1 MSQDEARK
9 SAIAKAGR
17 RLMPFLCLCYAV
29 NFLDRVNVGFAA
41 LAMNDDLGFSP
52 AVFGAG
58 AGIFFAGYILF
69 EVPSNLLL
77 QKFGARIWIAR
88 IMISWGVLA
97 IAMAFVSGERNFYVL
112 RFLLGVA
119 EAGFFPGIIL
129 YLTYWFPARERA
141 RIVSMFMAAVPL
153 ATMVGGPVSGALLE
167 MHGLLGL
174 KGWHWLF
181 IVEGLPA
188 VILGVIAL
196 RFLDDRPEDARWLRS
211 EERHALSA
219 TLAEEAKTA
228 RAVGYAELREALTR
242 PRVLALGLLYFCIV
256 IGFYG
261 VSFWMPQ
268 VIQTY
273 GLDPL
278 RIGFLTAI
286 PFFFAAIA
294 MVLWGAHSDRT
305 GERIWHVALPLLVA
319 GAAFAWSASTLPLW
333 LLIVALTLA
342 TAGTYAAIGTFW
354 ALPTSILTG
363 TGAAAGLALINSIGN
378 GGGLLGPPVIGVIK
392 QETGSFTAALL
403 FLAGALV
410 LGAVVALA
418 FGYATQTPKKS
429 PVVSRES
436 G

>member
-1 MSQDEARK
+1 MSQEEARK

-17 RLMPFLCLCYAV
+17 RLIPFLCLCYAV

-52 AVFGAG
+52 TVFGVG

-69 EVPSNLLL
+69 EVPSNLAM

-97 IAMAFVSGERNFYVL
+97 IAMAFVSGETSFYVL

-141 RIVSMFMAAVPL
+141 RIVSLFMAAVPL

-181 IVEGLPA
+181 ILEGLPA

-196 RFLDDRPEDARWLRS
+196 KFLDDRPEQAHWLTR
-211 EERHALSA
+211 EERAALA
-219 TLAEEAKTA
+219 GTLAAEAEATRKT
-228 RAVGYAELREALTR
+228 GYAGLGQALTR
-242 PRVLALGLLYFCIV
+242 PRVLALGFLYFCIV

-278 RIGFLTAI
+278 QIGFLTAI
-286 PFFFAAIA
+286 PFFFAAVA
-294 MVLWGAHSDRT
+294 MVAWGAHSDRT
-305 GERIWHVALPLLVA
+305 GERIWHVALPLLIA
-319 GAAFAWSASTLPLW
+319 GAAFAWSSSALPLW
-333 LLIVALTLA
+333 LMMLALSLA

-354 ALPTSILTG
+354 SLPTSILTG
-363 TGAAAGLALINSIGN
+363 TGATAGLALINSLGN
-378 GGGLLGPPVIGVIK
+378 TGGLVGPPIIGAIK
-392 QETGSFTAALL
+392 QHTGSFTAALL

-410 LGAVVALA
+410 LGAVVVLLFGKAERRRAAAL
-418 FGYATQTPKKS
+418 S
-429 PVVSRES
+429 P

>member
-1 MSQDEARK
+1 MSQDAARK
-9 SAIAKAGR
+9 SAIAKAAW

-41 LAMNDDLGFSP
+41 LSMNADLGFSP
-52 AVFGAG
+52 SVFGAG

-69 EVPSNLLL
+69 EVPSNLAL
-77 QKFGARIWIAR
+77 QRFGARIWIAR
-88 IMISWGVLA
+88 IMISWGIVA
-97 IAMAFVSGERNFYVL
+97 IAMAFVSGETSFYVL

-141 RIVSMFMAAVPL
+141 RVVSLFMAAVPL
-153 ATMVGGPVSGALLE
+153 ATLVGGPVSGALLE

-181 IVEGLPA
+181 IIEGLPA

-196 RFLDDRPEDARWLRS
+196 RFLDDRPEDAIWLS
-211 EERHALSA
+211 KDERKALAA
-219 TLAEEAKTA
+219 TLAAEAKAT
-228 RAVGYAELREALTR
+228 RAVGYAELGQALTR
-242 PRVLALGLLYFCIV
+242 PRVLVLGFLYFCIV

-278 RIGFLTAI
+278 EIGFLTAI

-319 GAAFAWSASTLPLW
+319 AVAFAWSASTLPLW
-333 LLIVALTLA
+333 LLIVALSLA

-354 ALPTSILTG
+354 SLPTSILTG
-363 TGAAAGLALINSIGN
+363 TGAAAGLALIISLGNS
-378 GGGLLGPPVIGVIK
+378 GGLVGPPIIGVIK

-410 LGAVVALA
+410 LGAVVVLL
-418 FGYATQTPKKS
+418 FGYAARRRHVASS
-429 PVVSRES
+429 PV
-436 G
+436 